1 MTKVP
6 RDFQDKRI
14 CIIGLGYVGLTLAAV
29 MTEVGFEI
37 IGIEKNKKI
46 LSQIQNGLSHFYEPR
61 LNDILRKQ
69 IDNGKLKVFAEL
81 PKDIDTEIFIVTV
94 GTPLDE
100 NGIVRLD
107 MVDYAIEQISE
118 TKSEN
123 KLIIMR
129 STLKLGTTRKI
140 YEKLSKNFNSIDV
153 AFCPERTI
161 EGKALSELRHL
172 PQIIGGINENS
183 LLRAS
188 IIFQFITST
197 IVKVSCPETAEM
209 IKMIDNT
216 HRDITFGFSNE
227 IAFVCDEV
235 GVDAIEVIKAGK
247 LGYERTNLP
256 IPGPVGG
263 PCLSKDPYILSQS
276 VRDYGTNIDI
286 ALKAREKNELLP
298 NQILRSI
305 KKVFNGSELNKKPI
319 SIALLGLA
327 FKGKPATDDLRGSMA
342 LPILNKLK
350 SYFDLADFYG
360 YDPLVSSEEIQK
372 IGLTYLTSIEESFKE
387 KTIVLILTN
396 HPVFSNL
403 DLDKLIPKMKPPSL
417 LYDLWA
423 NYNPSDL
430 NLKKGHGYISFGN
443 LKNGIIP

>member
-1 MTKVP
+1 M
-6 RDFQDKRI
+6 
-14 CIIGLGYVGLTLAAV
+14 
-29 MTEVGFEI
+29 
-37 IGIEKNKKI
+37 
-46 LSQIQNGLSHFYEPR
+46 
-61 LNDILRKQ
+61 
-69 IDNGKLKVFAEL
+69 
-81 PKDIDTEIFIVTV
+81 
-94 GTPLDE
+94 
-100 NGIVRLD
+100 
-107 MVDYAIEQISE
+107 
-118 TKSEN
+118 
-123 KLIIMR
+123 
-129 STLKLGTTRKI
+129 
-140 YEKLSKNFNSIDV
+140 
-153 AFCPERTI
+153 
-161 EGKALSELRHL
+161 
-172 PQIIGGINENS
+172 
-183 LLRAS
+183 
-188 IIFQFITST
+188 
-197 IVKVSCPETAEM
+197 
-209 IKMIDNT
+209 
-216 HRDITFGFSNE
+216 
-227 IAFVCDEV
+227 
-235 GVDAIEVIKAGK
+235 
-247 LGYERTNLP
+247 
-256 IPGPVGG
+256 
-263 PCLSKDPYILSQS
+263 
-276 VRDYGTNIDI
+276 
-286 ALKAREKNELLP
+286 P